1 MTARPS
7 SVNTSRRIGATLTT
21 LAAAAALGACAL
33 GPDYAWPEAP
43 LPAAFHNAPAVQ
55 ARDAAPPAAPLDAWW
70 QGFDDPQLTRVIER
84 VASRNLDLAQA
95 RARLAQ
101 ARAAADAAGAALLPS
116 AGLQAERARVDQS
129 LLDPTATVARGS
141 PAFER
146 GFSLSQA
153 DAVASWEIDL
163 FGGLRR
169 GREAARADYE
179 AALAGN
185 DALRVALTAEAA
197 DAYLQLRDEQLRLA
211 VALRQEAIDEQLVA
225 LVTQRLEQGLSS
237 ERELHEAR
245 AVLEDVR
252 STMPPLRAGAEAQL
266 QRLRV
271 LMGDFAAD
279 SRFALEVPV
288 ALPAVPAL
296 SPADGQAALL
306 RRRPDVIAAE
316 RRVAAANARI
326 GVALAEYYPHVSV
339 SALFGVASIEPGHL
353 FTGDAVEHQLGAGLR
368 WRLFDFGRVDAEV
381 AAARGRDAEALAA
394 YRATVLRASSEVEV
408 ALSELVQ
415 QEARIAS
422 LTRET
427 QELQLARD
435 QSQAAYEGGAVSL
448 IDVLTA
454 DRQLLAASDQLTI
467 AQAGAARAAVAG
479 YRALGGGW
487 QAGERVAA
495 AN

>member
-1 MTARPS
+1 MKK
-7 SVNTSRRIGATLTT
+7 LTT
-21 LAAAAALGACAL
+21 
-33 GPDYAWPEAP
+33 
-43 LPAAFHNAPAVQ
+43 
-55 ARDAAPPAAPLDAWW
+55 
-70 QGFDDPQLTRVIER
+70 I
-84 VASRNLDLAQA
+84 
-95 RARLAQ
+95 
-101 ARAAADAAGAALLPS
+101 
-116 AGLQAERARVDQS
+116 
-129 LLDPTATVARGS
+129 
-141 PAFER
+141 
-146 GFSLSQA
+146 
-153 DAVASWEIDL
+153 AVA
-163 FGGLRR
+163 
-169 GREAARADYE
+169 A
-179 AALAGN
+179 
-185 DALRVALTAEAA
+185 T
-197 DAYLQLRDEQLRLA
+197 
-211 VALRQEAIDEQLVA
+211 
-225 LVTQRLEQGLSS
+225 
-237 ERELHEAR
+237 
-245 AVLEDVR
+245 
-252 STMPPLRAGAEAQL
+252 
-266 QRLRV
+266 
-271 LMGDFAAD
+271 
-279 SRFALEVPV
+279 
-288 ALPAVPAL
+288 
-296 SPADGQAALL
+296 AALL

-394 YRATVLRASSEVEV
+394 YRATVLRASSEVEI

-487 QAGERVAA
+487 QAGERLAVA
-495 AN
+495 N